1 MRAGGRAEDFCLPLE
16 FAKICR
22 VGADKEL
29 EPRRLPDVGQI
40 REVAVA
46 VAVVLVRQTR
56 VIIARIADDVAVLL
70 RVNLD
75 AGLRETLEAKRGK
88 ARPEVRCPLC
98 CQRLRHKDALVLP
111 VVEHRTVEEDTRCRD
126 GHAAEIARRCFR
138 CAARRDAEVAAARA
152 ERFNRS
158 LVRLRHDTA
167 VRDDCAVE
175 VADDHVV
182 SVWFRGFHVS
192 LSFCSDSFKGPA

>member
-29 EPRRLPDVGQI
+29 EPRHLPDVGQI
-40 REVAVA
+40 RKVAVA

-88 ARPEVRCPLC
+88 ARPEIRRPRL
-98 CQRLRHKDALVLP
+98 CQRLRHENFARLP
-111 VVEHRTVEEDTRCRD
+111 VIEH
-126 GHAAEIARRCFR
+126 
-138 CAARRDAEVAAARA
+138 
-152 ERFNRS
+152 
-158 LVRLRHDTA
+158 
-167 VRDDCAVE
+167 
-175 VADDHVV
+175 
-182 SVWFRGFHVS
+182 
-192 LSFCSDSFKGPA
+192 

>member
-16 FAKICR
+16 FANICR

-88 ARPEVRCPLC
+88 ARPEIRRPRL
-98 CQRLRHKDALVLP
+98 CQRLRHENFARLP
-111 VVEHRTVEEDTRCRD
+111 VIEH
-126 GHAAEIARRCFR
+126 
-138 CAARRDAEVAAARA
+138 
-152 ERFNRS
+152 
-158 LVRLRHDTA
+158 
-167 VRDDCAVE
+167 
-175 VADDHVV
+175 
-182 SVWFRGFHVS
+182 
-192 LSFCSDSFKGPA
+192 